1 MRKAKIQT
9 MVTKQMSVTIYLTD
23 VKKKKKHCKLF
34 YANTFENLKTQE
46 KQQSKNTKAD

>member
-23 VKKKKKHCKLF
+23 VKKKKKTLQVILHK
-34 YANTFENLKTQE
+34 YI
-46 KQQSKNTKAD
+46 